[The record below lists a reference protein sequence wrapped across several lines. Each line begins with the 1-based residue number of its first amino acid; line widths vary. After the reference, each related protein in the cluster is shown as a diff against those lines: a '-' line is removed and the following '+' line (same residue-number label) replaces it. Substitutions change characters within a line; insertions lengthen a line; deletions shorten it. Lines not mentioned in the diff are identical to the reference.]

1 MHVRYLSGNANRMLD
16 MNVRRVIQVGDVNEG
31 VFSLLAVFATL
42 NLTEL
47 TGEQVETENPK
58 GLQSYSMRKMRK

>member
-1 MHVRYLSGNANRMLD
+1 